1 MRVEVLFFEGCPN
14 HAETVQRL
22 KEVLK
27 EEAVGAHIAEI
38 AVPDAET
45 ARAVGFLGSPTIRI
59 EGLDV
64 EPAARGSREFGMMCR
79 TYLAG
84 SKREGIPSR
93 EMIPAALRKEARA
106 NWQPCRSEP
115 PEPLFG
121 GEG

>member
-27 EEAVGAHIAEI
+27 EVGVGAQIAEI

-45 ARAVGFLGSPTIRI
+45 ARVVGFLGSPTIRI
-59 EGLDV
+59 DGFDV
-64 EPAARGSREFGMMCR
+64 EPAARASREFGMMCR

-84 SKREGIPSR
+84 GKRQAIPSR
-93 EMIPAALRKEARA
+93 EMIRAALREEASA
-106 NWQPCRSEP
+106 N
-115 PEPLFG
+115 
-121 GEG
+121 